1 MDEFTGALCSD
12 REWDIIYMKNKQL
25 TPSTLDKINKT
36 PWYKMLT
43 MQYEELIKTNSLVPH
58 IEDIL
63 SKLKED
69 DP

>member
-1 MDEFTGALCSD
+1 MRELTGAFCTD
-12 REWDIIYMKNKQL
+12 REWDIINMKNNEL
-25 TPSTLDKINKT
+25 TASALDTINKT

-58 IEDIL
+58 IEDVL